1 MVVIDIQDKRPIY
14 MQLVEGIKER
24 VLKGFFQPG
33 DQLHSVKE
41 LAIELIINPNTVMKA
56 YRELERQ
63 NVINISTIG
72 RGKYIFVNDVLGTRI
87 DEVKREEFVNLRKRI
102 AFSK

>member
-1 MVVIDIQDKRPIY
+1 MVAIDIQDKRPIY

-41 LAIELIINPNTVMKA
+41 LASELVMKA
-56 YRELERQ
+56 YKELERQ
-63 NVINISTIG
+63 SVINISTIG

-87 DEVKREEFVNLRKRI
+87 DELKREEFVNLRKRI